1 MKKNGKYRFT
11 LQFGMDSEAEIR
23 AGEILEKLGN
33 KKSKILIAALNEYA
47 SNHPEL
53 NMAHEVKERNILS
66 IPIDLLEMKIKEIL
80 KRDIQ
85 VSEVTEPTPAPTPR
99 SNISDSLDP
108 NLISMLDDLELF

>member
-1 MKKNGKYRFT
+1 
-11 LQFGMDSEAEIR
+11 MDSEAEIR

-53 NMAHEVKERNILS
+53 NMAHEAKERNILS
-66 IPIDLLEMKIKEIL
+66 IPMDLLEMKIKEIIN
-80 KRDIQ
+80 RDIQ
-85 VSEVTEPTPAPTPR
+85 VSEVTETTPT
-99 SNISDSLDP
+99 SNICDTLDP

>member
-1 MKKNGKYRFT
+1 
-11 LQFGMDSEAEIR
+11 MDSEAEIR

-66 IPIDLLEMKIKEIL
+66 IPMDLLEMKIKEIIN
-80 KRDIQ
+80 RDIQ
-85 VSEVTEPTPAPTPR
+85 VSEVTETTPT
-99 SNISDSLDP
+99 SNICDTLDP

>member
-11 LQFGMDSEAEIR
+11 LQFGMDSEDEIR

-53 NMAHEVKERNILS
+53 NIGHDYQKQNIIS
-66 IPIDLLEMKIKEIL
+66 VPMDLLEIKIKEIL
-80 KRDIQ
+80 KRGIQ
-85 VSEVTEPTPAPTPR
+85 ETEVTETIPLSECCET
-99 SNISDSLDP
+99 LDP

>member
-11 LQFGMDSEAEIR
+11 LQFGMDTEAEIR

-53 NMAHEVKERNILS
+53 NNVHEAKEHNILS
-66 IPIDLLEMKIKEIL
+66 IPMDLLEMKIKEIL

-85 VSEVTEPTPAPTPR
+85 VSEVTESTPT
-99 SNISDSLDP
+99 SNICDTLDP
-108 NLISMLDDLELF
+108 NLITMLDDLELF

>member
-11 LQFGMDSEAEIR
+11 LQFGMDTEAENR

-53 NMAHEVKERNILS
+53 NNVH
-66 IPIDLLEMKIKEIL
+66 
-80 KRDIQ
+80 
-85 VSEVTEPTPAPTPR
+85 
-99 SNISDSLDP
+99 
-108 NLISMLDDLELF
+108 